1 MVVPVQSNRMKHI
14 PIVFFIATP
23 YSDYPVGAVKT
34 VFPILQ
40 FYYTNLNVKKEIT
53 VKRLAS
59 LKNLFLVS

>member
-1 MVVPVQSNRMKHI
+1 MANAHFI
-14 PIVFFIATP
+14 GFIATP